1 MHLTLRYLICFI
13 LLAFAASSSLSQT
26 FGTRFYIALPQRPEI
41 NDLSNLVF
49 NYMDGDSFE
58 VYDNNSPVAGQS
70 VYHLIAKAQPDKP
83 ARVRVKYWADTTGTW
98 EYIYDDTDAYAGAGS
113 DIAPWMYIEAGK
125 SRAIAILPKHA
136 PYDLQPGDTNY
147 EEKYLRVSMPTDS
160 PDLGI
165 DDLPEPVSDLVDADL
180 DNSKA
185 VILEIDDATEYGT
198 VSVTVA
204 HISNHIWTTHRV
216 LPSDVNLPDDDAS
229 SYVRDAVYPY
239 VASADHDL
247 CHVLPIESL
256 GYRYITSPSLPGR
269 RALGR
274 FGTCIVATADGT
286 KVTITRPPAM
296 PSTIWNEILAEAG
309 SSETDDD
316 FDVFLSEGDI
326 FHISAY
332 ADRPEDYPCYFD
344 SDGQCTTPFDTGTSP
359 FYGPSAFAGL
369 SIVATGAPVAVLNV
383 EHELRLESDWS
394 HNPSSFGPIALPPTT
409 QGSSEDL
416 HADFSM
422 YQSRP
427 YEASGSKHIIPVA
440 NPYIATGH
448 NVRIMAYD
456 NTTLVNVYR
465 HNIGDSSTPL
475 PALVWSSAS
484 SGTNVFDLEVIS
496 INSIDQS
503 NNPPLPVTAG
513 FTNGAFTIETDEVI
527 TVEALDSESQIPS
540 PKRVSVL
547 VTPRG
552 DVNNGKVDDQ
562 PPYDPDLAF
571 LPGSCSP
578 TTSSGRAIGNY
589 AIQVAPVSQ
598 FSTEC
603 SLAVSNTY
611 DHLLFTTTLGLWDS
625 YCDSNGTSPPEL
637 NVPGVIARNYVCV
650 IADQD
655 AVNDVRIEY
664 VGYTDECNPQSG
676 LYLWDK
682 SLKKLSDGGDFSTSL
697 TNECDSSNQGRWTD
711 KEYTPPRL
719 ILDWQPCPGLSS
731 FKYCLVQ
738 IPLSTNQPNDL
749 NGSLSTLEGRRYP
762 QTSPIRVYVD
772 ETSTVIVNGNRTDL
786 LAAYLM
792 GYKPIG
798 SHTLPGPAAY
808 GLSGVPVTINSLPA
822 IVTED
827 LLVNDA
833 STFEETSQL
842 GTLSFQDTIATWNLD
857 GTELPTPGETKTL
870 EYKLVLNDLPPSSL
884 RQMSEATT
892 LDIASLLITRSRGAD
907 YLPVTDN
914 PWNLEIETDDT
925 QYYLHE
931 SGLATT
937 TIYPVPVTKREV
949 FDTYTQ
955 ITDPASH
962 LLTQVSIDHEDPN
975 LQDSYNFTIPG
986 ALAIEVENIATGT
999 FYDSGSAILVA
1010 DAERPVRWINVK
1022 AVLGDSIDTD
1032 GNVQD
1037 NTGAGT
1043 GITLRVRTANTLT
1056 ELYNKRS
1063 DPNDSSQI
1071 EIATAI
1077 SASGDY
1083 LVPDNLPVARFL
1095 EIEALLHS
1103 TDTTQQYSPT
1113 VESIY
1118 AAQRPA
1124 SLELSVHIENDSD
1137 PSTTVANL
1145 GTFNLSDAELSL
1157 QQVIRES
1164 EFQIDDLGGSGIFH
1178 AHASIRDGL
1187 SSDVLAT
1194 ASTSFEVLPE
1204 VPQTV
1209 FGSVTIEPDVLS
1221 SDDRATIASVVDN
1234 PNQLVTLEDVTV
1246 TVSIKNSSGTDI
1258 QSPGSSI
1265 SDPLS
1270 YSYSIPSLPPGNE
1283 DVRPVQIVADTAF
1296 AADDYTVEQ
1305 LVTSTVGSFTN
1316 TTQFRVQSSTS
1327 DLAGFAGTL
1336 SVGTSPVGPNN
1347 EDPLISAT
1355 ITNTGNEDLTNVELK
1370 FEFPH
1375 PAGSQSSTAY
1385 YPFEFVASVGSLAIG
1400 ETKGDGIPA
1409 GDDPFVIPLV
1419 DLYTT
1424 DPDDP
1429 IDGLLAVEGSSYP
1442 VNLYA
1447 TSDEHEA
1454 VTGDTD
1460 EKWVPIAVNAFL
1472 IRTGPGQVSLRRYIP
1487 IVLEPQGLDVAS
1499 EGIGINR
1506 DGLAVGV
1513 SVGTTEYPAGTEIET
1528 RRASLWPR
1536 SRDVQDLHDPLL
1548 DDHGLTGSS
1557 VATSA
1562 ALNINKDGY
1571 IVGQLD
1577 NDGNWVRSF
1586 IAQATDDDSDP
1597 ANPLGLTLLDELL
1610 PSSFNSNQSDA
1621 FVTDISDE
1629 DSPTAVG
1636 YEITAAISSGSAGTL
1651 ASGDPGL
1658 IGSGSTTGGELES
1671 GSITPGQGVSSSPT
1685 SSGGTALQGP
1695 GGSPSTATVSAP
1707 SAVFWPNA
1715 HSNPG
1720 RATVADLSG
1729 LNAEVQGSRFWA
1741 VNRHGET
1748 VGDWKEK
1755 AGFLQGLLQS
1765 PSWSVSNGGT
1775 YLDADTSYRGISSI
1789 GHIVGSSG
1797 AKPTQDIFQIRPNGA
1812 VTGLVPTSGH
1822 DHRYVHAING
1832 NGEVVGTAG
1841 DSADQEGTA
1850 WANTTFQNPYLS
1862 LSAEPRTPWILR
1874 EIHDINDNG
1883 QMVGTAEIPA
1893 ILLGKGVTVDNGPLE
1908 IPEPLDVGSFFAD
1921 SEGSGQNA
1929 LQDLSDVNFTH
1940 PTSDHVANPAF
1951 TGGPNSNYAAINDYF
1966 DGVLSVD
1973 SSVLYDSETYGE
1985 VFYAPDNASSITI
1998 TPVIDLGFGYRSI
2011 GIVRISEI
2019 QASLIDEPVVWAVQ
2033 AIQNSIEIVQ
2043 EHTTGVPS
2051 HWDDMDT
2058 RSDNPPNG
2066 YDFDY
2071 RMPITLDLTAGQF
2084 SWMANEPFAF
2094 YVIPNNTPAE
2104 FIATATNNGQDP
2116 PSEYADNLSSGTSP
2130 WYPGPEVPNQNT
2142 IHRPPLFSLSSA
2154 NPESKDHML
2163 SFNGSRNNGTD
2174 IETLSLFT
2182 FELITRNSEL
2192 DNGKGSD
2199 RDFNDLL
2206 LTVEP
2211 ALVTSSE
2218 MHRRG
2223 VVLDPVTFDI
2233 ELLDRIR
2240 LWSRS
2245 DVGVIPSHGALSD
2258 SASVSRWW
2266 DFGTWHHPF
2275 GVKGAPI
2282 WEAVGG
2288 HFKIPGIRLDGYD
2301 DALEAVDIRYTDA
2314 AQLDGSFSF
2323 DLGDFIGNA
2332 TFLMVIDLEDN
2343 GVSNIVDVPLFS
2355 TDKQLLR
2362 SDSLDPAS
2370 ARGRLGLKLDTS
2382 GYLEFQTQL
2391 KSPSSTVNTETL
2403 STGFAA
2409 ELSSNTVIIGL
2420 KIVNDDVYAI
2430 VNRTVDQFASGSDLS
2445 GSVEPVWTDITIG
2458 EDLNG
2463 DYGAFVI
2470 REVMMFDRGLDPEE
2484 LEDITD
2490 YLMERYS
2497 ISP

>member
-1 MHLTLRYLICFI
+1 MQYTIYKFYLLVLAG
-13 LLAFAASSSLSQT
+13 LLSCNCMAQT
-26 FGTRFYIALPQRPEI
+26 FGSKFFVALPERPATVDSDL
-41 NDLSNLVF
+41 NDIIFYYLDEEDNIYAPHLGPGVTARSAYHLLIRS
-49 NYMDGDSFE
+49 DSTLESKFR
-58 VYDNNSPVAGQS
+58 VKFWVPGGQS
-70 VYHLIAKAQPDKP
+70 GGEWI
-83 ARVRVKYWADTTGTW
+83 
-98 EYIYDDTDAYAGAGS
+98 YIRDDTDKS
-113 DIAPWMYIEAGK
+113 TIHIEDDEWMYISPGTTRVVAV
-125 SRAIAILPKHA
+125 LPKHLQ
-136 PYDLQPGDTNY
+136 YDLPTPNIDTN
-147 EEKYLRVSMPTDS
+147 EHSTRIPLPHTPTTDTNGNLIES
-160 PDLGI
+160 PVVRRAQNRAIIIETADDIGFGDIAVTIAHVNNHLWFNRPVLPVHHPDLTNQNDPNHYI
-165 DDLPEPVSDLVDADL
+165 RDFV
-180 DNSKA
+180 
-185 VILEIDDATEYGT
+185 ATNAQSIYQ
-198 VSVTVA
+198 
-204 HISNHIWTTHRV
+204 
-216 LPSDVNLPDDDAS
+216 
-229 SYVRDAVYPY
+229 
-239 VASADHDL
+239 DL
-247 CHVLPIESL
+247 CHVLPVESL
-256 GYRYITSPSLPGR
+256 GSRYVVSPSTPGR
-269 RALGR
+269 RTLGS
-274 FGTCIVATADGT
+274 FGTCIIGAGGGGIDTD
-286 KVTITRPPAM
+286 VTIHRPLAM
-296 PSTIWNEILAEAG
+296 PDAAWINLQIAAGVPPSISETTIQLGLAEGEVIA
-309 SSETDDD
+309 
-316 FDVFLSEGDI
+316 LGD
-326 FHISAY
+326 Y
-332 ADRPEDYPCYFD
+332 ADRKEDYSEHYNTPAATTRFD
-344 SDGQCTTPFDTGTSP
+344 GAT
-359 FYGPSAFAGL
+359 GPSVYGGL
-369 SIVATGAPVAVLNV
+369 KIEASAPIAIFNV
-383 EHELRLESDWS
+383 EHDVYAEINWDASDDKPETRDPESDN
-394 HNPSSFGPIALPPTT
+394 NPGSFA
-409 QGSSEDL
+409 
-416 HADFSM
+416 M
-422 YQSRP
+422 YQSHP
-427 YEASGSKHIIPVA
+427 YEMAGTDFIIPMS
-440 NPYIATGH
+440 NPFISTGH
-448 NVRIMAYD
+448 YIRVMAYD
-456 NTTLVNVYR
+456 DETTVEVHRLDYGNDGSALGGY
-465 HNIGDSSTPL
+465 NWNSSTENTVLDIEPVSISMIGSYGS
-475 PALVWSSAS
+475 P
-484 SGTNVFDLEVIS
+484 SGPITGTTEF
-496 INSIDQS
+496 
-503 NNPPLPVTAG
+503 AR
-513 FTNGAFTIETDEVI
+513 AIETDEII
-527 TVEALDSESQIPS
+527 TLHANKP
-540 PKRVSVL
+540 VSVIIA
-547 VTPRG
+547 PRG
-552 DVNNGKVDDQ
+552 DVENGSVSS
-562 PPYDPDLAF
+562 PHDPDLS
-571 LPGSCSP
+571 PVGTENCS
-578 TTSSGRAIGNY
+578 TITESGNYIGTY
-589 AIQVAPVSQ
+589 AIQVPPVSQ
-598 FSTEC
+598 YKDEC
-603 SLAVSNTY
+603 HLSFTNTY
-611 DHLLFTTTLGLWDS
+611 EYTVFSSNLNIWYP
-625 YCDSNGTSPPEL
+625 YCTPGGPPEQVESDL
-637 NVPGVIARNYVCV
+637 ARNYVV
-650 IADQD
+650 IVAHGGVTDYVAID
-655 AVNDVRIEY
+655 YPGYDIECETDGDVTILTRAISDFPAPLY
-664 VGYTDECNPQSG
+664 ECNLPVST
-676 LYLWDK
+676 WSEK
-682 SLKKLSDGGDFSTSL
+682 KHTASSLVIPWTA
-697 TNECDSSNQGRWTD
+697 CSSSS
-711 KEYTPPRL
+711 EYEF
-719 ILDWQPCPGLSS
+719 CM
-731 FKYCLVQ
+731 VQ
-738 IPLSTNQPNDL
+738 IPYATLDQDGDGDLDASESRQMPQAST
-749 NGSLSTLEGRRYP
+749 
-762 QTSPIRVYVD
+762 IRVYLTNTGSV
-772 ETSTVIVNGNRTDL
+772 STDNL
-786 LAAYLM
+786 LAAYLT
-792 GYKPIG
+792 GYKAG
-798 SHTLPGPAAY
+798 ANQPGPSAY
-808 GLSGVPVTINSLPA
+808 GLSGVPLSLPTYD
-822 IVTED
+822 ITLTEVLLD
-827 LLVNDA
+827 EDAETVDNTTTFGTYTMPDQATLEWALSSDDLPAAAGDSQTLTYKLLV
-833 STFEETSQL
+833 
-842 GTLSFQDTIATWNLD
+842 
-857 GTELPTPGETKTL
+857 
-870 EYKLVLNDLPPSSL
+870 NDLPPSSL
-884 RQMSEATT
+884 RQMSKSTKIE
-892 LDIASLLITRSRGAD
+892 IPEYGIVRTRQED
-907 YLPVTDN
+907 YLPVLAD
-914 PWNLEIETDDT
+914 PWGLEIFTHGEYPLNYADI
-925 QYYLHE
+925 
-931 SGLATT
+931 ATT
-937 TIYPVPVTKREV
+937 TIYPTPVTKREV
-949 FDTYTQ
+949 FDSYVH
-955 ITDPASH
+955 IAEPAAH
-962 LLTQVSIDHEDPN
+962 LFDKVTIEDPTN
-975 LQDSYNFTIPG
+975 ADGDEVTIPDMLVLQRNG
-986 ALAIEVENIATGT
+986 SEPSPFYATGT
-999 FYDSGSAILVA
+999 VALVA
-1010 DAERPVRWINVK
+1010 DGGRPVEWKDIKLILGSPINNF
-1022 AVLGDSIDTD
+1022 GDPSTAANGTSIS
-1032 GNVQD
+1032 
-1037 NTGAGT
+1037 
-1043 GITLRVRTANTLT
+1043 LKVRTANTLSDL
-1056 ELYNKRS
+1056 ENKRA
-1063 DPNDSSQI
+1063 DSTTVTLVDVGSN
-1071 EIATAI
+1071 I
-1077 SASGDY
+1077 SASGNFP
-1083 LVPDNLPVARFL
+1083 LPAGLPVAQFL
-1095 EIEALLHS
+1095 EVVVELTAGTES
-1103 TDTTQQYSPT
+1103 TYSPT
-1113 VESIY
+1113 IETVYVSH
-1118 AAQRPA
+1118 RPA
-1124 SLELSVHIENDSD
+1124 SLELAVTIEEEDS
-1137 PSTTVANL
+1137 PGIAVADL
-1145 GTFNLSDAELSL
+1145 GQFNLSNADLSAA
-1157 QQVIRES
+1157 VVTRES
-1164 EFQIDDLGGSGIFH
+1164 PFNTGELNGSGDYI
-1178 AHASIRDGL
+1178 AQAVIRDGL
-1187 SSDVLAT
+1187 SGDVLAT
-1194 ASTSFEVLPE
+1194 AISPFTVTPE

-1209 FGSVTIEPDVLS
+1209 FGSVTIEPNVLS

-1246 TVSIKNSSGTDI
+1246 TVNIKNSSGIDI
-1258 QSPGSSI
+1258 QSQGSSI

-1283 DVRPVQIVADTAF
+1283 NVRPVQIVADTAF
-1296 AADDYTVEQ
+1296 AAGTYTVEQ
-1305 LVTSTVGSFTN
+1305 LVTSAVGSFTN
-1316 TTQFRVQSSTS
+1316 TTQFEVRSSTN

-1336 SVGTSPVGPNN
+1336 SVGASPVGPNN

-1355 ITNTGNEDLTNVELK
+1355 ITNTGNENLTNVELK

-1385 YPFEFVASVGSLAIG
+1385 DPYEFVATVGQLAIG
-1400 ETKGDGIPA
+1400 ETKGDGAPA

-1506 DGLAVGV
+1506 DGSAVGV

-1577 NDGNWVRSF
+1577 NDGNWVRSY
-1586 IAQATDDDSDP
+1586 IAHATDDDSDP

-1671 GSITPGQGVSSSPT
+1671 GSITPGQGVSSSTT

-1850 WANTTFQNPYLS
+1850 WANTTFQDPYLS

-1893 ILLGKGVTVDNGPLE
+1893 ILLGKGVTVDNDPLE

-2066 YDFDY
+2066 YNFDY

-2104 FIATATNNGQDP
+2104 FIATATHNGQDP

-2258 SASVSRWW
+2258 STSVSRWW

-2288 HFKIPGIRLDGYD
+2288 HFKTPGIRLDGYD

-2420 KIVNDDVYAI
+2420 KVVDDDVYAI
-2430 VNRTVDQFASGSDLS
+2430 VNRTVDPFASSGDLS
-2445 GSVEPVWTDITIG
+2445 TTVQPVWTDITIG